1 MFGKTVKMK
10 KCLSISKYHKKIKH
24 IHCINIIH
32 VHVILF
38 CTLGLSIGMNL
49 SLVTDKERISLA
61 KISCFFFIVS
71 SIITD
76 KMFGDSEAAAATT
89 GNQADDKIVKLQD
102 GTPCKMSSKSP
113 KRQNSQD
120 SQNNSKT
127 LLFF

>member
-1 MFGKTVKMK
+1 MASPHIQS
-10 KCLSISKYHKKIKH
+10 SINHYSEFHWPK
-24 IHCINIIH
+24 
-32 VHVILF
+32 
-38 CTLGLSIGMNL
+38 
-49 SLVTDKERISLA
+49 LV
-61 KISCFFFIVS
+61 VS

-102 GTPCKMSSKSP
+102 GTTCKMSSKSP
-113 KRQNSQD
+113 LSRQNSQD